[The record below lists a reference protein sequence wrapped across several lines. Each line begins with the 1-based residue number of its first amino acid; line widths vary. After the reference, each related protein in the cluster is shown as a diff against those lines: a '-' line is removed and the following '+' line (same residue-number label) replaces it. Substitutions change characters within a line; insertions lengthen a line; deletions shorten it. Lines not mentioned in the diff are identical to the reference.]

1 MLYNVKTLDL
11 HNFHNNIGCQ
21 SGCPVNTNAWKYIEL
36 INTGKYTEAFRVA
49 REPNPFAS
57 ICGRICTHPCEVNC
71 RKNIFDEPISIRAL
85 KRIAEE
91 LSNDTIPTLKQK
103 LQFREKI
110 AVVGG
115 GPSGLTAAY
124 FLQKR
129 GYQVTVFESTSNLG
143 GMLWLGVP
151 EYRLPREI
159 IQKDIEYILST
170 GIEVRLNTPL
180 NPNYTLE
187 NLKSEG
193 FNAVYLAVGTQK
205 GKELNIEGKEFDGV
219 FNGIDFLLN
228 VNKGYQVK
236 VGKKVVVV
244 GGGNVALDVARTV
257 LRQSENGD
265 NSKPITEEAQAAVDA
280 ARTALRL
287 GAKEVHIM
295 CVESRDEM
303 PATGWEIQEAE
314 IEGIIIHNSHSPK
327 RIIGEGGKVLGI
339 ESLKVKSVFDENGN
353 FNPDFIP
360 NTEETFFCDTIIMAV
375 GQRPELDFINPQ
387 SEVELKA
394 NGTVKI
400 DEESLQTT
408 RLDVFAGGDVAFG
421 PRNVILAIADGKNA
435 AESIHNF
442 LSEKRGDKKNSN
454 NNKLIRT
461 VVHDHYEIKPDYHRI
476 KRQEPNTLSLDR
488 RIGISEVEQCFTKQQ
503 SCFESTRCLRCQIYT
518 VFDSERCI
526 LCGGCIDACPTSC
539 LSIIS
544 SDLIISQSLTELSI
558 NNGDQESKSQSI
570 IKDDDLCIQCG
581 QCYRRC
587 PVHAITMESFEV
599 IQEN

>member
-1 MLYNVKTLDL
+1 MLYNIKTFDL
-11 HNFHNNIGCQ
+11 LNFHENIGCQ
-21 SGCPVNTNAWKYIEL
+21 NACPVSTNAWKYIEL
-36 INTGKYTEAFRVA
+36 INNGKYTEAFRVA

-57 ICGRICTHPCEVNC
+57 ICGRICTHPCELNC
-71 RKNIFDEPISIRAL
+71 RKGTFDEPISIRAL

-91 LSNDTIPTLKQK
+91 FSNDTIPVLKQK

-110 AVVGG
+110 AVIGG

-170 GIEVRLNTPL
+170 GIEVRLNTPIT
-180 NPNYTLE
+180 PNYNLD

-257 LRQSENGD
+257 LRQSEDGE

-314 IEGIIIHNSHSPK
+314 IEGIIIHNSQSPK
-327 RIIGEGGKVLGI
+327 RIIGENGKVIGL
-339 ESLKVKSVFDENGN
+339 ESLKVKSVFDEKGN
-353 FNPDFIP
+353 FNPDLIP
-360 NTEETFFCDTIIMAV
+360 DSEDTFLCDTIIMAV
-375 GQRPELDFINPQ
+375 GQRPELNFIDTQ
-387 SEVELKA
+387 SKIELKA

-400 DEESLQTT
+400 DELSLQTT
-408 RLDVFAGGDVAFG
+408 QLDVFAGGDVAFG

-442 LSEKRGDKKNSN
+442 LSDKRGDKKDTNT
-454 NNKLIRT
+454 NKHIRT
-461 VVHDHYEIKPDYHRI
+461 VVHDYYEIKPNYNRI
-476 KRQEPNTLSLDR
+476 KRQEPDTLSLER
-488 RIGISEVEQCFTKQQ
+488 RIGISEVEHCFTKQQ
-503 SCFESTRCLRCQIYT
+503 GYLESTRCLRCQIYT

-526 LCGGCIDACPTSC
+526 LCGGCVDVCPTSC
-539 LSIIS
+539 LSIVS
-544 SDLIISQSLTELSI
+544 SNQIIPKNLSEPI
-558 NNGDQESKSQSI
+558 FNSHEQESESLSI
-570 IKDDDLCIQCG
+570 IKDDNLCIQCG

-599 IQEN
+599 IEEN